1 MSLWRYRALPI
12 AGGASPQ
19 IGEVAGESA
28 AEVRAALR
36 RVGLQVLELRPAAP
50 RIPRIQF
57 DSWHRYLRRRRVAQR
72 AELYDS
78 MATMIES
85 GTPLVSALDTIV
97 QSEKRLR
104 GRKRSMLLLVR
115 ESVRSGSTLASALEA
130 HKEWFAPDEVAI
142 VAAGEH
148 GGNLAAVLRSLSSR
162 NERSGE
168 LRTKLVAAL
177 SYPAIV
183 ACVGM
188 GAFLFLSNKTLPEL
202 CTILRDS
209 KVEVPA
215 LTAAVM
221 GAGQFTLKRGGWLVL
236 AAIACGVGVV
246 FLGKALASRG
256 VRVPSSRG
264 RLSPAVFQTIA
275 LARISLALSD
285 LLRAGVPLV
294 EALRTLGP
302 TAVNRG
308 FRGALTAAADR
319 VERGA
324 PLAES
329 LTNDRYFDAEFR
341 RLVEIGEESG
351 ELDSVLEKVGFRR
364 ERKAQRQIERLA
376 SWVEPASI
384 LVLAS
389 LIGVVAMAAI
399 LPIVR
404 LQEIL

>member
-50 RIPRIQF
+50 RIPRIQS

-148 GGNLAAVLRSLSSR
+148 GEIWRPSCDRCRRATNEAASCAL
-162 NERSGE
+162 
-168 LRTKLVAAL
+168 KLVAAL

-351 ELDSVLEKVGFRR
+351 SSIACSKRWDFDANARR
-364 ERKAQRQIERLA
+364 SDRSSASPRGLSPPRSLCSRL
-376 SWVEPASI
+376 
-384 LVLAS
+384 
-389 LIGVVAMAAI
+389 
-399 LPIVR
+399 
-404 LQEIL
+404 